1 MKLTN
6 KVAVITGGGSG
17 YGEGMSKL
25 FAENGATVA
34 VADINLDAATRVAT
48 EIVGAGGSAFP
59 VEVDV
64 SNNDSMAAMVET
76 IKAETTVGHGSN
88 SASRIDIFVNNA
100 GITHKNGPM
109 LNVDEATF
117 DRVFAVNV
125 KSVYLSAMHIVPIF
139 RQQGSGVFLNIAST
153 AGVRPRPG
161 LAWYNST
168 KGAVITMTKSMAV
181 ELAPDKIRVNAINPV
196 AGDTPLLS
204 QFLPGED
211 TPEIRQKFVDTIP
224 LGRLSLPAD
233 IAKAAL
239 FLSSDDGEFLTGVC
253 MEVDGGRCI

>member
-1 MKLTN
+1 MKLVN

-17 YGEGMSKL
+17 YGEGMATL

-34 VADINLDAATRVAT
+34 VADINLEAATCVADA
-48 EIVGAGGSAFP
+48 INKDGGNAFP

-64 SNNDSMAAMVET
+64 SNNDSMAAM
-76 IKAETTVGHGSN
+76 AEATLGHASNGSN
-88 SASRIDIFVNNA
+88 RIDIFVNNA

-109 LNVDEATF
+109 LGVDEATY
-117 DRVFAVNV
+117 DRIFAVNV
-125 KSVYLSAMHIVPIF
+125 KSVYLSAMHVVPIF
-139 RQQGSGVFLNIAST
+139 RKQGGGVFLNIAST

-161 LAWYNST
+161 LTWYNST

-181 ELAPDKIRVNAINPV
+181 ELAPDEIRVNAINPV
-196 AGDTPLLS
+196 AGDTPLLH

-211 TPEIRQKFVDTIP
+211 TPEIRQKFKDTIP
-224 LGRLSLPAD
+224 LGRLSLPID

-239 FLSSDDGEFLTGVC
+239 FLTSDDGEFLTGVC
-253 MEVDGGRCI
+253 LEVDGGRCI

>member
-1 MKLTN
+1 MKLAN

-17 YGEGMSKL
+17 YGEGMATL
-25 FAENGATVA
+25 FAENGATVV
-34 VADINLDAATRVAT
+34 VADINLDAATRVADA
-48 EIVGAGGSAFP
+48 INSAGGHAFP

-64 SNNDSMAAMVET
+64 SNNDSMAAMVAAT
-76 IKAETTVGHGSN
+76 LSHASN
-88 SASRIDIFVNNA
+88 ASNRIDIFVNNA

-109 LNVDEATF
+109 LSVDEATF

-125 KSVYLSAMHIVPIF
+125 KSVYLSAMHVVPIF
-139 RQQGSGVFLNIAST
+139 RKQGGGVFLNIAST

-161 LAWYNST
+161 LAWYNTT

-224 LGRLSLPAD
+224 LGRLSMPID

-239 FLSSDDGEFLTGVC
+239 FLASDDGEFLTGVC